1 MRGVNPPVDE
11 PEYDEQSE
19 SVALLGSWKGERPQL
34 LGTAEK
40 RTSNLSSNDNLKGL
54 PLGVPHAE
62 KRFWFQRGTACDPDA
77 IATLP
82 SVFDDS
88 DTAREYYPR
97 DDWWVFL
104 DCLSTGIDNEREN
117 IHRFDP
123 SARWTWREEHKL
135 IRKID
140 IRIMIFACIMFMAL
154 ELDRANILQALTD
167 NFLEDL
173 NLTTND
179 YNLGNTVFK
188 LSFLC
193 AEVPSQLASK
203 WIGPD
208 RWIPAQMSIWS
219 VVAATQFMLSGRT
232 SFLVTR
238 SLLGL
243 LQGGFIPDVIL
254 YLSYFY
260 KHHELSLRMGFFWMA
275 MSLADMLAG
284 VFAYGLLHMRGIEG
298 HAGWRWMFLIELTS
312 LPALFTL
319 VIGALAFG
327 LMPSSPTH
335 TASWF
340 RGQKGWFTPREE
352 VIMIT
357 RVIREDPSKGDMHNR
372 QPITPMLLWKCLK
385 DYDLWYHKLLL
396 QEDAVANKYKGQS
409 MF

>member
-1 MRGVNPPVDE
+1 MCSNC
-11 PEYDEQSE
+11 
-19 SVALLGSWKGERPQL
+19 PQ
-34 LGTAEK
+34 
-40 RTSNLSSNDNLKGL
+40 
-54 PLGVPHAE
+54 
-62 KRFWFQRGTACDPDA
+62 
-77 IATLP
+77 P

-104 DCLSTGIDNEREN
+104 ECLCTGIDNDREN

-173 NLTTND
+173 NLTTNGMFFTNVRSKGYGVFLTHCID

-243 LQGGFIPDVIL
+243 LQGGFIPDV
-254 YLSYFY
+254 
-260 KHHELSLRMGFFWMA
+260 
-275 MSLADMLAG
+275 
-284 VFAYGLLHMRGIEG
+284 
-298 HAGWRWMFLIELTS
+298 
-312 LPALFTL
+312 
-319 VIGALAFG
+319 
-327 LMPSSPTH
+327 
-335 TASWF
+335 
-340 RGQKGWFTPREE
+340 GQARS
-352 VIMIT
+352 
-357 RVIREDPSKGDMHNR
+357 R
-372 QPITPMLLWKCLK
+372 
-385 DYDLWYHKLLL
+385 KLLL
-396 QEDAVANKYKGQS
+396 LLLT
-409 MF
+409 F